1 MTRFTSLYYRGNIR
15 LEQKG
20 TIMIKVL
27 KYMKP
32 YWLSVIG
39 VILFVFGQVQCD
51 LALPDM
57 MSDIVTYGIQYGG
70 ITSPLPEAMSSS
82 TMEHMSYFLDKEAY
96 ETLMDKYELVEQ
108 GDAQYVETYP
118 LLETEDVY
126 VLEEDIRSSA
136 IEKAFLAVTALES
149 EDVLSSMSIPSADA
163 LYQAMDVSEEVRNS
177 VLSTVDEMLGSY
189 TEENLTSASI
199 MAVSVEYEKIGMDK
213 NILQMQYI
221 LVEGLKMLGVT
232 LAGSLCAIVSAYLAS
247 RTATAACRDMRKDVF
262 AKVES
267 FSPAEFSSFSTAS
280 LITRT
285 TNDIQQVQMIMTMLL
300 RIVLL
305 APLMGFTSLFKVL
318 RYPSMFSILLWVLAA
333 IIILMGVLF
342 VFALPKFRI
351 IQKLLDRLN
360 LVTREQL
367 EGMLVIRAFNNQSYE
382 EKKFDDVNTDITRV
396 NIFVN
401 RLMAIMMPAM
411 TFLMSFASILIVWFG
426 AEQIDIGVMDI
437 GSMMAFIQYAM
448 HVLMSFMII
457 AAIFI
462 MIPRSSV
469 SAGRINAVLETEVSI
484 KDKENP
490 VSLPSGR
497 QQIVFDDVCFRY
509 PGAEEDVLSHI
520 SFIANPSETI
530 AFIGSTGSGKST
542 LINLLPRFYDVTS
555 GKITIGGVDIRDV
568 TQHELRERIGY
579 VPQKGVL
586 FSGTIESNLRYG
598 NEEADDTTMHN
609 ALSVSQ
615 AEEFVSRMPEG
626 LNSPIAQGGT
636 NVSGGQK
643 QRLSIA
649 RALTRENADIFIF
662 DDTFSALDY
671 ATDAKLRSALST
683 MVEKTKATVFIVA
696 QRVSTIRNAD
706 KIIVLDEGKMAGIGT
721 HDELMETCSVYQE
734 IAHSQ
739 LSQEELAK

>member
-1 MTRFTSLYYRGNIR
+1 
-15 LEQKG
+15 
-20 TIMIKVL
+20 MIKVL

-32 YWLSVIG
+32 YWLSVLG
-39 VILFVFGQVQCD
+39 VIVFVFGQVQCD

-70 ITSPLPEAMSSS
+70 ITTPIPEAMSSS
-82 TMEHMSYFLDKEAY
+82 TMEHMAYFLEGSEY
-96 ETLMDKYELVEQ
+96 ETFKDSYSLIEQ
-108 GDAQYVETYP
+108 EDAQYIDTYP
-118 LLETEDVY
+118 ELAN
-126 VLEEDIRSSA
+126 EDIYIANQDLDNSDYQR
-136 IEKAFLAVTALES
+136 AFLAVTSLEN
-149 EDVLSSMSIPSADA
+149 EEVLTSMNIPSTDA
-163 LYQAMDVSEEVRNS
+163 LYQAMDASPEMQNTI
-177 VLSTVDEMLGSY
+177 LSSIDEMMDGY
-189 TEENLTSASI
+189 TEENLSSACI
-199 MAVSVEYEKIGMDK
+199 MAVKTEYTKLGMDTDA
-213 NILQMQYI
+213 IQMKYI

-232 LAGSLCAIVSAYLAS
+232 LVGSLCAIASAYLAS
-247 RTATAACRDMRKDVF
+247 LTATAACRDMRKDVF
-262 AKVES
+262 ARVES

-285 TNDIQQVQMIMTMLL
+285 TNDIQQVQMLMTMLL

-305 APLMGFTSLFKVL
+305 SPMMGFTSLFKVL

-333 IIILMGVLF
+333 IIILMAILF
-342 VFALPKFRI
+342 IFALPKFRI
-351 IQKLLDRLN
+351 IQKLLDKLN

-382 EKKFDDVNTDITRV
+382 EKKFDDVNTDITKV

-411 TFLMSFASILIVWFG
+411 TFIMSFASILIVWFG
-426 AEQIDIGVMDI
+426 AQQIDLGIMDI

-469 SAGRINAVLETEVSI
+469 SAGRINDVLETEVSI
-484 KDKENP
+484 KDSQNP
-490 VSLPSGR
+490 VHLSTSR
-497 QQIVFDDVCFRY
+497 QPVVFDDVSFRY

-520 SFIANPSETI
+520 TFTANPGETV

-542 LINLLPRFYDVTS
+542 LINLLPRFYDVTD
-555 GKITIGGVDIRDV
+555 GKITIGDVDIRDV
-568 TQHELRERIGY
+568 AQHELRDHIGY

-598 NEEADDTTMHN
+598 NETADEETLSN

-626 LNSPIAQGGT
+626 IDSPIAQGGT

-649 RALTRENADIFIF
+649 RALTRKNADIFIF

-671 ATDAKLRSALST
+671 ATDAKLRSALSQ
-683 MVEKTKATVFIVA
+683 MVAKTKATVFIVA

-721 HDELMETCSVYQE
+721 HDELMKTCTVYQE

>member
-126 VLEEDIRSSA
+126 VLEEDIQSSA

-163 LYQAMDVSEEVRNS
+163 LYQAMDASSEVRNT

-189 TEENLTSASI
+189 TEENLTNASI
-199 MAVSVEYEKIGMDK
+199 MAVSGEYEKLGMDK

-232 LAGSLCAIVSAYLAS
+232 LAGSLCAIASAYLAS

-305 APLMGFTSLFKVL
+305 APMMGFTSLFKVL

-382 EKKFDDVNTDITRV
+382 EKKFDDVNSDITRV

-411 TFLMSFASILIVWFG
+411 TFIMSFASILIVWFG
-426 AEQIDIGVMDI
+426 ARQIDQGIMEI

-484 KDKENP
+484 KDKDNP

-520 SFIANPSETI
+520 SFIANPSETV

>member
-1 MTRFTSLYYRGNIR
+1 
-15 LEQKG
+15 
-20 TIMIKVL
+20 
-27 KYMKP
+27 MKP

-70 ITSPLPEAMSSS
+70 ITSPLPEALTSS

-126 VLEEDIRSSA
+126 VCEEDIQSSA

-149 EDVLSSMSIPSADA
+149 EDVLSSMSIPSSDA
-163 LYQAMDVSEEVRNS
+163 LYQAMDASSEVRNT

-189 TEENLTSASI
+189 TEENLTNASI
-199 MAVSVEYEKIGMDK
+199 MAVSGEYEKLGMDK

-232 LAGSLCAIVSAYLAS
+232 LAGSLCAIASAYLAS

-305 APLMGFTSLFKVL
+305 APMMGFTSLFKVL

-382 EKKFDDVNTDITRV
+382 EKKFDDVNSDITRV

-411 TFLMSFASILIVWFG
+411 TFIMSFASILIVWFG
-426 AEQIDIGVMDI
+426 ARQIDQGIMEI

-497 QQIVFDDVCFRY
+497 QQIEFDDVCFRY

-626 LNSPIAQGGT
+626 LNNPIAQGGT